1 MSLERIARNTGFAF
15 ASLAITSGLLGFSLE
30 YEPYVSA
37 LAQ

>member
-1 MSLERIARNTGFAF
+1 MCLERIARNAGFAL
-15 ASLAITSGLLGFSLE
+15 ASVAIIVGLLGFSLE